1 MIQTFSS
8 TIRRKEMDAV
18 LTCMV
23 DEKIGPGELNAR
35 LIQTAKEFFSCAGAI
50 ALRTPAAALKYA
62 LKALNLEAG
71 SAVMLSALAPLWQLT
86 AVEEAG
92 FKPLVLDVQAESAQ
106 LTAEA
111 VSEGIQKGGRA
122 LVLRESLGILPDFDG
137 ILALGIPVIED
148 ISQSAGGF
156 VPLAPQEGQA
166 AAGSQNAAQA
176 SAQAASKGDSA
187 SGEGAQGEDAAKTEV
202 AGKKAGSFGVY
213 AICSL
218 EEKDIITAG
227 GGALLMAAGRRDW
240 PVLKSLAENI
250 LSIEMLP
257 DINAALATVQI
268 KEFARNEA
276 RRKELY
282 ALYNRSIMAGKNKGF
297 VRDVDL
303 NSTIWAYPLS
313 LASGFKDVKAYA
325 QKKEIE
331 VRLAFEDSIIAA
343 KAEEF
348 GADCK
353 NAKALALRTAVFPLY
368 PRLGRTQVEKIS
380 KVLVTL
386 P

>member
-35 LIQTAKEFFSCAGAI
+35 LIQTAKEFFSCAGAV

-62 LKALNLEAG
+62 LKALSLEAG
-71 SAVMLSALAPLWQLT
+71 SGVMLSALAPLWQYT
-86 AVEEAG
+86 TVEELG
-92 FKPLVLDVQAESAQ
+92 FKPILLDVQAENAQ
-106 LTAEA
+106 VSAEA

-122 LVLRESLGILPDFDG
+122 LVLRESLGILPDFEG

-156 VPLAPQEGQA
+156 VPLAELAASGAEGQP
-166 AAGSQNAAQA
+166 
-176 SAQAASKGDSA
+176 SAQAPAQKPVAS
-187 SGEGAQGEDAAKTEV
+187 EGAQEGDAPKADV
-202 AGKKAGSFGVY
+202 AGKKAGTFGIY
-213 AICSL
+213 TICSL
-218 EEKDIITAG
+218 EERDTITAG

-240 PVLKSLAENI
+240 PVLKSVAENI
-250 LSIEMLP
+250 LDIEMLP

-276 RRKELY
+276 RRKELF

-297 VRDVDL
+297 VRDVEL
-303 NSTIWAYPLS
+303 NSTIWAFPLS
-313 LASGFKDVKAYA
+313 LNGGFKDAKAYA
-325 QKKEIE
+325 QKKDIEI
-331 VRLAFEDSIIAA
+331 RLAFEDSVIAA

-348 GADCK
+348 AAECK

-368 PRLGRTQVEKIS
+368 PRLGRTQIEKIS

>member
-23 DEKIGPGELNAR
+23 DERIGPGELNAR
-35 LIQTAKEFFSCAGAI
+35 LIQTAKEFFSCAGAV

-62 LKALNLEAG
+62 LKALSLEAG
-71 SAVMLSALAPLWQLT
+71 SGVMLSALAPLWQY
-86 AVEEAG
+86 AVVEELG
-92 FKPLVLDVQAESAQ
+92 FKPVVLDVQTESAQ
-106 LTAEA
+106 ITSEI
-111 VSEGIQKGGRA
+111 VSQGIQSGGRA
-122 LVLRESLGILPDFDG
+122 LVLRESLGILPDFEG

-148 ISQSAGGF
+148 ISQSAGGL
-156 VPLAPQEGQA
+156 VPEA
-166 AAGSQNAAQA
+166 
-176 SAQAASKGDSA
+176 
-187 SGEGAQGEDAAKTEV
+187 AQGEEAAKAAPSSEEEGDAVKTEV
-202 AGKKAGSFGVY
+202 KGKKAGSFGIY

-218 EEKDIITAG
+218 EEQDVITAG

-240 PVLKSLAENI
+240 PVLKSLAEGI
-250 LSIEMLP
+250 PSIEMLP

-276 RRKELY
+276 KRKEIY
-282 ALYNRSIMAGKNKGF
+282 ALYNRSIMSGKNKGF
-297 VRDVDL
+297 VRDVEL
-303 NSTIWAYPLS
+303 NSTIWSFPIALN
-313 LASGFKDVKAYA
+313 SGFTDVKAYA
-325 QKKEIE
+325 QKKDIE

-343 KAEEF
+343 KEDEL
-348 GADCK
+348 GAACK
-353 NAKALALRTAVFPLY
+353 NAKALALRSAVFPLY
-368 PRLGRTQVEKIS
+368 PRLNRSQIEKIS

>member
-23 DEKIGPGELNAR
+23 DERIGPGELNAR
-35 LIQTAKEFFSCAGAI
+35 LIQTAKEFFSCAGAV

-62 LKALNLEAG
+62 LKALSLEAG
-71 SAVMLSALAPLWQLT
+71 SGVMLSALAPLWQY
-86 AVEEAG
+86 AVVEELG
-92 FKPLVLDVQAESAQ
+92 FKPVVLDVQTESAQ
-106 LTAEA
+106 ITSEI
-111 VSEGIQKGGRA
+111 VSQGIQSGGRA
-122 LVLRESLGILPDFDG
+122 LVLRESLGILPDFEG

-148 ISQSAGGF
+148 ISQSAGGL
-156 VPLAPQEGQA
+156 VPEA
-166 AAGSQNAAQA
+166 
-176 SAQAASKGDSA
+176 
-187 SGEGAQGEDAAKTEV
+187 AQGEEAAKAAPSSEEEGDAVKTEV
-202 AGKKAGSFGVY
+202 KGKKAGSFGIY

-218 EEKDIITAG
+218 EEQDVITAG

-240 PVLKSLAENI
+240 PVLKSLAEGI
-250 LSIEMLP
+250 PSIEMLP

-276 RRKELY
+276 KRKEIY
-282 ALYNRSIMAGKNKGF
+282 ALYNRSIMSGKNKGF
-297 VRDVDL
+297 VRDVEL
-303 NSTIWAYPLS
+303 NSTIWSFPIALN
-313 LASGFKDVKAYA
+313 SGFKDVKAYA
-325 QKKEIE
+325 QKKDIE

-343 KAEEF
+343 KEDEL
-348 GADCK
+348 GAACK
-353 NAKALALRTAVFPLY
+353 NAKALALRSAVFPLY
-368 PRLGRTQVEKIS
+368 PRLNRSQIEKIS

>member
-23 DEKIGPGELNAR
+23 DERIGPGELNAR
-35 LIQTAKEFFSCAGAI
+35 LIQTAKEFFSCAGAV

-62 LKALNLEAG
+62 LKALSLEAG
-71 SAVMLSALAPLWQLT
+71 SGVMLSALAPLWQY
-86 AVEEAG
+86 AVVEELG
-92 FKPLVLDVQAESAQ
+92 FKPVVLDVQTESAQ
-106 LTAEA
+106 ITAEI
-111 VSEGIQKGGRA
+111 VSQGIQNGGRA
-122 LVLRESLGILPDFDG
+122 LVLRESLGILPDFEG

-148 ISQSAGGF
+148 ISQSAGGL
-156 VPLAPQEGQA
+156 VPEA
-166 AAGSQNAAQA
+166 
-176 SAQAASKGDSA
+176 
-187 SGEGAQGEDAAKTEV
+187 AQGEEAVKAAPSNAEEGDAVKTEV
-202 AGKKAGSFGVY
+202 KGKKAGSFGIY

-218 EEKDIITAG
+218 EEQDVITAG

-240 PVLKSLAENI
+240 PVLKSLAEGI
-250 LSIEMLP
+250 PSIEMLP

-276 RRKELY
+276 KRKEIY
-282 ALYNRSIMAGKNKGF
+282 ALYNRSIMSGKNKGF
-297 VRDVDL
+297 VRDVEL
-303 NSTIWAYPLS
+303 NSTIWSFPIALN
-313 LASGFKDVKAYA
+313 SGFKDVKAYA
-325 QKKEIE
+325 QKKDIE

-343 KAEEF
+343 KEEEL
-348 GADCK
+348 GAACK
-353 NAKALALRTAVFPLY
+353 NAKALALRSAVFPLY
-368 PRLGRTQVEKIS
+368 PRLNRSQIEKIS

>member
-23 DEKIGPGELNAR
+23 DERIGPGELNAR
-35 LIQTAKEFFSCAGAI
+35 LIQTAKEFFSCAGAV

-62 LKALNLEAG
+62 LKALSLEAG
-71 SAVMLSALAPLWQLT
+71 SGVMLSALAPNWQY
-86 AVEEAG
+86 AVVEELG
-92 FKPLVLDVQAESAQ
+92 FKPVVLDAQLESAQ
-106 LTAEA
+106 LTAEI
-111 VSEGIQKGGRA
+111 VSQGIQSGGRA
-122 LVLRESLGILPDFDG
+122 LVLRESLGILPDFEG

-148 ISQSAGGF
+148 ISQSAGGI
-156 VPLAPQEGQA
+156 VPEA
-166 AAGSQNAAQA
+166 
-176 SAQAASKGDSA
+176 
-187 SGEGAQGEDAAKTEV
+187 AQGEEAAKAAPSSEEEGDAVKTEV
-202 AGKKAGSFGVY
+202 KGKKAGSFGIY

-218 EEKDIITAG
+218 EEQDVITAG

-240 PVLKSLAENI
+240 PVLKSLAEGI
-250 LSIEMLP
+250 PSIEMLP

-276 RRKELY
+276 KRKEIY
-282 ALYNRSIMAGKNKGF
+282 ALYNRSIMSGKNKGF
-297 VRDVDL
+297 VRDVEL
-303 NSTIWAYPLS
+303 NSTIWSFPIALN
-313 LASGFKDVKAYA
+313 SGFKDVKAYA
-325 QKKEIE
+325 QKKDIE

-343 KAEEF
+343 KEEEL
-348 GADCK
+348 GAQCK
-353 NAKALALRTAVFPLY
+353 NAKALALRSAVFPLY
-368 PRLGRTQVEKIS
+368 PRLNRSQIEKIS

>member
-23 DEKIGPGELNAR
+23 DERIGPGELNAR

-62 LKALNLEAG
+62 LKALSLEAG
-71 SAVMLSALAPLWQLT
+71 SGVMLSALAPLWQYA
-86 AVEEAG
+86 AVEELG
-92 FKPLVLDVQAESAQ
+92 YKPVVLDVQTESAQ
-106 LTAEA
+106 ITAEI
-111 VSEGIQKGGRA
+111 VSQGIQNGGRA
-122 LVLRESLGILPDFDG
+122 LVLRESLGILPDFEG

-148 ISQSAGGF
+148 VSQSAGGI
-156 VPLAPQEGQA
+156 VPEVAEGGA
-166 AAGSQNAAQA
+166 EG
-176 SAQAASKGDSA
+176 SAQKAPAASEEGDA
-187 SGEGAQGEDAAKTEV
+187 PKAEV
-202 AGKKAGSFGVY
+202 KGKKAGSFGIY

-218 EEKDIITAG
+218 EEQDVITAG

-240 PVLKSLAENI
+240 PVLKSLAEGI
-250 LSIEMLP
+250 PSIEMLP

-268 KEFARNEA
+268 KEFTRNEA
-276 RRKELY
+276 KRKEIY

-297 VRDVDL
+297 VRDVEL
-303 NSTIWAYPLS
+303 NSTIWSFPIALN
-313 LASGFKDVKAYA
+313 SGFKDVKAYA

-331 VRLAFEDSIIAA
+331 VRLAFEDSIVAA
-343 KAEEF
+343 KEEEY
-348 GADCK
+348 GAACK
-353 NAKALALRTAVFPLY
+353 NAKALALRSAVFPLY
-368 PRLGRTQVEKIS
+368 PRLNRSQIEKIS

>member
-23 DEKIGPGELNAR
+23 DERIGPGELNAR

-62 LKALNLEAG
+62 LKALSLEAG
-71 SAVMLSALAPLWQLT
+71 SGVMLSALAPLWQYA
-86 AVEEAG
+86 AVEELG
-92 FKPLVLDVQAESAQ
+92 YKPVVLDVQTESAQ
-106 LTAEA
+106 ITAEI
-111 VSEGIQKGGRA
+111 VSQGIQNGGRA
-122 LVLRESLGILPDFDG
+122 LVLRESLGILPDFEG

-148 ISQSAGGF
+148 VSQSAGGI
-156 VPLAPQEGQA
+156 VPEVAEGGA
-166 AAGSQNAAQA
+166 EG
-176 SAQAASKGDSA
+176 SAQKAPAASE
-187 SGEGAQGEDAAKTEV
+187 EGAAPKAEV
-202 AGKKAGSFGVY
+202 KGKKAGSFGIY

-218 EEKDIITAG
+218 EERDVITAG

-240 PVLKSLAENI
+240 PVLKSLAETI
-250 LSIEMLP
+250 STIEMLP
-257 DINAALATVQI
+257 DINAALATVQL
-268 KEFARNEA
+268 KEFARNETK
-276 RRKELY
+276 RKEIY
-282 ALYNRSIMAGKNKGF
+282 ALFNRSIMSGKNKGF

-303 NSTIWAYPLS
+303 NSTIWSFPVA

-325 QKKEIE
+325 QKKDIE

-343 KAEEF
+343 KDEEL
-348 GADCK
+348 GTLCK
-353 NAKALALRTAVFPLY
+353 NAKALALRAAVFPLY
-368 PRLGRTQVEKIS
+368 PRLNRSQIEKIS

>member
-35 LIQTAKEFFSCAGAI
+35 LIQTAKEFFSCAGAV

-62 LKALNLEAG
+62 LKALSLDAG
-71 SAVMLSALAPLWQLT
+71 SGVMLSALAPLWQFS
-86 AVEEAG
+86 AVEELG
-92 FKPLVLDVQAESAQ
+92 YKPILLDVVSESAQ
-106 LTAEA
+106 ISAEA

-122 LVLRESLGILPDFDG
+122 LVLRESLGILPDFEN
-137 ILALGIPVIED
+137 ILALGVPVIED

-156 VPLAPQEGQA
+156 VPLAASGADGQNSAQNAQA
-166 AAGSQNAAQA
+166 AAA
-176 SAQAASKGDSA
+176 SS
-187 SGEGAQGEDAAKTEV
+187 SGENSGQAQDGVAGQEV
-202 AGKKAGSFGVY
+202 KGKKAGSFGVY

-218 EEKDIITAG
+218 EERDVITAG

-240 PVLKSLAENI
+240 PVLKSLSETI
-250 LSIEMLP
+250 PSIEMLP

-276 RRKELY
+276 KRKELY
-282 ALYNRSIMAGKNKGF
+282 ALYNRSVMAGKNKGF
-297 VRDVDL
+297 VRDVEL
-303 NSTIWAYPLS
+303 NSTIWSFPLS
-313 LASGFKDVKAYA
+313 LNSGFKDAKAYA
-325 QKKEIE
+325 QKKDIEI
-331 VRLAFEDSIIAA
+331 RLAFEDSIIAA

-348 GADCK
+348 GVECK
-353 NAKALALRTAVFPLY
+353 NAKALSLRTAAFPLY
-368 PRLGRTQVEKIS
+368 PRLGRTQIEKIS

>member
-23 DEKIGPGELNAR
+23 DERIGPGELNAR
-35 LIQTAKEFFSCAGAI
+35 LIQTAKEFFSCAGAV

-62 LKALNLEAG
+62 LKALSLEAG
-71 SAVMLSALAPLWQLT
+71 SGVMLSALAPLWQYEVTQEL
-86 AVEEAG
+86 G
-92 FKPLVLDVQAESAQ
+92 FKPIVLDVQSETAQ
-106 LTAEA
+106 VTAEI
-111 VSEGIQKGGRA
+111 VSQGIQNGGRA
-122 LVLRESLGILPDFDG
+122 LVLRESLGILPDFEN

-156 VPLAPQEGQA
+156 VEESAQDAASAGQA
-166 AAGSQNAAQA
+166 QKSEPSSEGDGSVK
-176 SAQAASKGDSA
+176 SEVKGR
-187 SGEGAQGEDAAKTEV
+187 
-202 AGKKAGSFGVY
+202 KAGSFGVY

-218 EEKDIITAG
+218 EERDVITAG

-240 PVLKSLAENI
+240 PVLKSMAENI

-276 RRKELY
+276 KRKELH
-282 ALYNRSIMAGKNKGF
+282 ALYNRSIMSGKNKGF
-297 VRDVDL
+297 VRDVEL
-303 NSTIWAYPLS
+303 NSTIWSFPIALN
-313 LASGFKDVKAYA
+313 SGFKDVKAYA
-325 QKKEIE
+325 QKKDIE

-343 KAEEF
+343 KGEDL
-348 GADCK
+348 GAVCK
-353 NAKALALRTAVFPLY
+353 NAKALALRAAVFPLY
-368 PRLGRTQVEKIS
+368 PRLNRSQIEKIS

>member
-23 DEKIGPGELNAR
+23 DERIGPGELNAR
-35 LIQTAKEFFSCAGAI
+35 LIQTAKEFFSCAGAV

-62 LKALNLEAG
+62 LKALSLEAG
-71 SAVMLSALAPLWQLT
+71 SGVMLSALAPLWQY
-86 AVEEAG
+86 AVVEELG
-92 FKPLVLDVQAESAQ
+92 FKPVVLDVQTESAQ
-106 LTAEA
+106 ITAEL
-111 VSEGIQKGGRA
+111 VSQGIQNGGRA
-122 LVLRESLGILPDFDG
+122 LVLRESLGILPDFEG

-148 ISQSAGGF
+148 ISQSAGGL
-156 VPLAPQEGQA
+156 VPEA
-166 AAGSQNAAQA
+166 
-176 SAQAASKGDSA
+176 
-187 SGEGAQGEDAAKTEV
+187 AQGEEAAKAAPSSEEEGDAVKTEV
-202 AGKKAGSFGVY
+202 KGKKAGSFGIY

-218 EEKDIITAG
+218 EEQDVITAG

-240 PVLKSLAENI
+240 PVLKSLAEGI
-250 LSIEMLP
+250 PSIEMLP

-276 RRKELY
+276 KRKEIY
-282 ALYNRSIMAGKNKGF
+282 ALYNRSIMSGKNKGF
-297 VRDVDL
+297 VRDVEL
-303 NSTIWAYPLS
+303 NSTIWSFPIALN
-313 LASGFKDVKAYA
+313 SGFKDVKAYA
-325 QKKEIE
+325 QKKDIE

-343 KAEEF
+343 KEEEL
-348 GADCK
+348 GAACK
-353 NAKALALRTAVFPLY
+353 NAKALALRSAVFPLY
-368 PRLGRTQVEKIS
+368 PRLNRSQIEKIS

>member
-35 LIQTAKEFFSCAGAI
+35 LIQTAKEFFSCAGAV

-62 LKALNLEAG
+62 LKALSLEAG
-71 SAVMLSALAPLWQLT
+71 SGVMLSALAPSWQC
-86 AVEEAG
+86 AVVEELG
-92 FKPLVLDVQAESAQ
+92 YKPVVLDVQPETALVSAE
-106 LTAEA
+106 T
-111 VSEGIQKGGRA
+111 VSQGIQNGGRA
-122 LVLRESLGILPDFDG
+122 LVLRESLGILPDFEG
-137 ILALGIPVIED
+137 ILALGVPVIED
-148 ISQSAGGF
+148 ISQSTGGI
-156 VPLAPQEGQA
+156 VPQAAEGDAKAQEQKKEAPSEQEGA
-166 AAGSQNAAQA
+166 
-176 SAQAASKGDSA
+176 
-187 SGEGAQGEDAAKTEV
+187 EAAKAEV
-202 AGKKAGSFGVY
+202 KGKKAGSFGVY

-218 EEKDIITAG
+218 EERDVITAG

-240 PVLKSLAENI
+240 PVLKALSENI
-250 LSIEMLP
+250 SSIEMLP

-276 RRKELY
+276 RRKEIY
-282 ALYNRSIMAGKNKGF
+282 ALFNRSVMTGKNKCF
-297 VRDVDL
+297 VRDVEL
-303 NSTIWAYPLS
+303 NSTIWSFPIALN
-313 LASGFKDVKAYA
+313 SGFKDVKAYA
-325 QKKEIE
+325 QKKDIE

-343 KAEEF
+343 KEEEL
-348 GADCK
+348 GSACK
-353 NAKALALRTAVFPLY
+353 NAKALALRTASFPLY
-368 PRLGRTQVEKIS
+368 PRLNRSQIEKIS

>member
-35 LIQTAKEFFSCAGAI
+35 LIQTAKEFFSCAGAV
-50 ALRTPAAALKYA
+50 ALRTPSSALKYA
-62 LKALNLEAG
+62 VKALSLEAG
-71 SAVMLSALAPLWQLT
+71 SGVMLSALAPLWQY
-86 AVEEAG
+86 AVVEDLG
-92 FKPLVLDVQAESAQ
+92 YKPIVLDVMAENAQ
-106 LTAEA
+106 VSAEA

-122 LVLRESLGILPDFDG
+122 LVLRESLGILPDFES

-148 ISQSAGGF
+148 VSQSAGGI
-156 VPLAPQEGQA
+156 VPDAGQP
-166 AAGSQNAAQA
+166 AAGQEAKPAPA
-176 SAQAASKGDSA
+176 GESA
-187 SGEGAQGEDAAKTEV
+187 EGGSSPDAKTEV
-202 AGKKAGSFGVY
+202 KGKKAGSFGIY
-213 AICSL
+213 SICSL
-218 EEKDIITAG
+218 EERDVITAG

-250 LSIEMLP
+250 LDIEMLP

-303 NSTIWAYPLS
+303 NSTIWSFPLS
-313 LASGFKDVKAYA
+313 LNSGFKDVKAYA

-343 KAEEF
+343 KAEEL
-348 GADCK
+348 GAECK
-353 NAKALALRTAVFPLY
+353 NAKALSLRAAAFPLY
-368 PRLGRTQVEKIS
+368 PRLNRSQVEKIS

>member
-23 DEKIGPGELNAR
+23 DERIGPGELNAR

-62 LKALNLEAG
+62 LKALSLEAG
-71 SAVMLSALAPLWQLT
+71 SGVMLSALAPLWQYA
-86 AVEEAG
+86 AVEELG
-92 FKPLVLDVQAESAQ
+92 YKPVVLDVQTESAQ
-106 LTAEA
+106 ITAEI
-111 VSEGIQKGGRA
+111 VSQGIQNGGRA
-122 LVLRESLGILPDFDG
+122 LVLRESLGILPDFEG

-148 ISQSAGGF
+148 VSQSAGGI
-156 VPLAPQEGQA
+156 VPEAAEGGA
-166 AAGSQNAAQA
+166 EG
-176 SAQAASKGDSA
+176 SAQKAPAASEEGDA
-187 SGEGAQGEDAAKTEV
+187 PKAEV
-202 AGKKAGSFGVY
+202 KGKKAGSFGIY

-218 EEKDIITAG
+218 EERDVITAG

-240 PVLKSLAENI
+240 PVLKSLAEAI
-250 LSIEMLP
+250 STIEMLP
-257 DINAALATVQI
+257 DINAALATVQL
-268 KEFARNEA
+268 KEFARNETK
-276 RRKELY
+276 RKEIY
-282 ALYNRSIMAGKNKGF
+282 ALFNRSIMSGKNKGF

-303 NSTIWAYPLS
+303 NSTIWSFPVA

-325 QKKEIE
+325 QKKDIE
-331 VRLAFEDSIIAA
+331 VRLAFEDSIVAA
-343 KAEEF
+343 KEEKY
-348 GADCK
+348 GAACK
-353 NAKALALRTAVFPLY
+353 NAKALALRSAVFPLY
-368 PRLGRTQVEKIS
+368 PRLNRSQIEKIS

>member
-23 DEKIGPGELNAR
+23 DERIGPGELNAR
-35 LIQTAKEFFSCAGAI
+35 LIQTAKEFFSCAGAV

-62 LKALNLEAG
+62 LKALSLEAG
-71 SAVMLSALAPLWQLT
+71 SGVMLSALAPLWQY
-86 AVEEAG
+86 AVVEELG
-92 FKPLVLDVQAESAQ
+92 FKPVVLDVQTESAQ
-106 LTAEA
+106 ITSEI
-111 VSEGIQKGGRA
+111 VSQGIQNGGRA
-122 LVLRESLGILPDFDG
+122 LVLRESLGILPDFEG

-148 ISQSAGGF
+148 ISQSAGGL
-156 VPLAPQEGQA
+156 VPEA
-166 AAGSQNAAQA
+166 
-176 SAQAASKGDSA
+176 
-187 SGEGAQGEDAAKTEV
+187 AQGEEAAKAAPSSEEEGDAVKTEV
-202 AGKKAGSFGVY
+202 KGKKAGSFGIY

-218 EEKDIITAG
+218 EEQDVITAG

-240 PVLKSLAENI
+240 PVLKSLAEGI
-250 LSIEMLP
+250 PSIEMLP

-276 RRKELY
+276 KRKEIY
-282 ALYNRSIMAGKNKGF
+282 ALYNRSIMSGKNKGF
-297 VRDVDL
+297 VRDVEL
-303 NSTIWAYPLS
+303 NSTIWSFPIALN
-313 LASGFKDVKAYA
+313 SGFKDVKAYA
-325 QKKEIE
+325 QKKDIE

-343 KAEEF
+343 KEEEL
-348 GADCK
+348 GAACK
-353 NAKALALRTAVFPLY
+353 NAKALALRSAVFPLY
-368 PRLGRTQVEKIS
+368 PRLNRSQIEKIS

>member
-23 DEKIGPGELNAR
+23 DEHIGPGELNAR
-35 LIQTAKEFFSCAGAI
+35 LIQTAKEFFSCAGAV

-71 SAVMLSALAPLWQLT
+71 SGVMLSALAPLWQY
-86 AVEEAG
+86 AVVEELG
-92 FKPLVLDVQAESAQ
+92 YKPVLLDVQTESAQ
-106 LTAEA
+106 VTAEL
-111 VSEGIQKGGRA
+111 VSQGIQNGGRA
-122 LVLRESLGILPDFDG
+122 LVLRESLGILPDFEG

-148 ISQSAGGF
+148 ISQSAGGL
-156 VPLAPQEGQA
+156 VPEQ
-166 AAGSQNAAQA
+166 
-176 SAQAASKGDSA
+176 
-187 SGEGAQGEDAAKTEV
+187 AQGEEAAKPASASDAEGDGSAPKAEV
-202 AGKKAGSFGVY
+202 KGKKAGSFGIY

-218 EEKDIITAG
+218 EERDVITAG

-240 PVLKSLAENI
+240 PVLKSLAEGI
-250 LSIEMLP
+250 LDIEMLP

-268 KEFARNEA
+268 KEFVRNETK
-276 RRKELY
+276 RKEIH
-282 ALYNRSIMAGKNKGF
+282 ALYNRSIMSGKNKGF
-297 VRDVDL
+297 VRDVEL
-303 NSTIWAYPLS
+303 NSTIWSFPLA

-325 QKKEIE
+325 QKKDIE

-343 KAEEF
+343 KTEELGAE
-348 GADCK
+348 CK

-368 PRLGRTQVEKIS
+368 PRLNRSQIEKIA

>member
-35 LIQTAKEFFSCAGAI
+35 LIQTAKEFFSCAGAV

-62 LKALNLEAG
+62 LKALSLEAG
-71 SAVMLSALAPLWQLT
+71 SGVMLSALAPLWQFS
-86 AVEEAG
+86 AVEELG
-92 FKPLVLDVQAESAQ
+92 YKPILLDVVSESAQ
-106 LTAEA
+106 ISAEA

-122 LVLRESLGILPDFDG
+122 LVLRESLGILPDFEN
-137 ILALGIPVIED
+137 ILALGVPVIED

-156 VPLAPQEGQA
+156 VPLAASGA
-166 AAGSQNAAQA
+166 DGQNAAQN
-176 SAQAASKGDSA
+176 AQAAAASS
-187 SGEGAQGEDAAKTEV
+187 SGENSGQAQDGAAGQEV
-202 AGKKAGSFGVY
+202 KGKKAGSFGVY

-218 EEKDIITAG
+218 EERDVITAG

-240 PVLKSLAENI
+240 PVLKSLSETI
-250 LSIEMLP
+250 PSIEMLP

-276 RRKELY
+276 KRKELY
-282 ALYNRSIMAGKNKGF
+282 ALYNRSVMAGKNKGF
-297 VRDVDL
+297 VRDVEL
-303 NSTIWAYPLS
+303 NSTIWSFPLS
-313 LASGFKDVKAYA
+313 LNSGFKDAKAYA
-325 QKKEIE
+325 QKKDIEI
-331 VRLAFEDSIIAA
+331 RLAFEDSIIAA

-348 GADCK
+348 GAECK
-353 NAKALALRTAVFPLY
+353 NAKALSLRTAAFPLY
-368 PRLGRTQVEKIS
+368 PRLGRTQIEKIS

>member
-35 LIQTAKEFFSCAGAI
+35 LIQTAKEFFSCAGAV

-62 LKALNLEAG
+62 LKALSLEAG
-71 SAVMLSALAPLWQLT
+71 SGVMLSALAPLWQFSV
-86 AVEEAG
+86 VEELG
-92 FKPLVLDVQAESAQ
+92 YKPVVLDVQPESA
-106 LTAEA
+106 LVTSEI
-111 VSEGIQKGGRA
+111 VSQGIQNGGRA
-122 LVLRESLGILPDFDG
+122 LVLRESLGILPDFEG

-148 ISQSAGGF
+148 ISQSAGGI
-156 VPLAPQEGQA
+156 VPEA
-166 AAGSQNAAQA
+166 
-176 SAQAASKGDSA
+176 
-187 SGEGAQGEDAAKTEV
+187 AQGEEAAKPAPASEGEEDGGAPKAEV
-202 AGKKAGSFGVY
+202 KGKKAGSFGIY

-218 EEKDIITAG
+218 EEKDVITAG

-240 PVLKSLAENI
+240 PVLKSLAEGI
-250 LSIEMLP
+250 LDIEMLP

-276 RRKELY
+276 RRKEIY
-282 ALYNRSIMAGKNKGF
+282 ALYNRSIMSGKNKGF
-297 VRDVDL
+297 VRDVEL
-303 NSTIWAYPLS
+303 NSTIWSFPLA
-313 LASGFKDVKAYA
+313 LNSGFKDVKAYA
-325 QKKEIE
+325 QKKDIE

-343 KAEEF
+343 KAEELG
-348 GADCK
+348 GACK
-353 NAKALALRTAVFPLY
+353 NAKALALRTASFPLY
-368 PRLGRTQVEKIS
+368 PRLGRSQVEKIS